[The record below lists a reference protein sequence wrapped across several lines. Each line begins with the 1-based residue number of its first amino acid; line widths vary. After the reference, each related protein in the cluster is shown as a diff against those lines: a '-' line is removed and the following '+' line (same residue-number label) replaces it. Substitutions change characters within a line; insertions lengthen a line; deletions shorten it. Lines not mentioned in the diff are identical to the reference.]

1 MRKTIRLTENDLTR
15 LVKRVIMESEIDI
28 QPGDLTPEVN
38 VSTSELDPKK
48 PLPKIAV
55 NALNSPMGKVLT
67 TQIDEFCSKGQPK
80 ETILSFLKGKLRELR
95 NKKKEKEKQVQE
107 QGSFIL
113 QGVGMIVGMI
123 LLVIILLRIFNGPSG
138 DGCTRYSRRFR
149 RNFSGY

>member
-15 LVKRVIMESEIDI
+15 LVKKVIMESELEI

-38 VSTSELDPKK
+38 ISTSELDQEGT
-48 PLPKIAV
+48 LPPIVVK
-55 NALNSPMGKVLT
+55 ALNSPVGKALT

-80 ETILSFLKGKLRELR
+80 ESILSFLRGKLREFR
-95 NKKKEKEKQVQE
+95 QKKKGKKNQVQE

-138 DGCTRYSRRFR
+138 DGCARYSRRFR
-149 RNFSGY
+149 RNFSIN